1 MRVNFLL
8 IWDALHNS
16 IIPTAIILMII
27 YCYWEGEKEVRSVY
41 RSGEHVLLLFSLSIF
56 AEVMERKNKA

>member
-8 IWDALHNS
+8 IWDALHGS
-16 IIPTAIILMII
+16 FIPTAIILMII

-41 RSGEHVLLLFSLSIF
+41 WFSEHVLLLILLLIF
-56 AEVMERKNKA
+56 FRDDGEEK

>member
-8 IWDALHNS
+8 IWDALHSS

-41 RSGEHVLLLFSLSIF
+41 CSGEHVLLLVLSLRF
-56 AEVMERKNKA
+56 CRGDGEEK